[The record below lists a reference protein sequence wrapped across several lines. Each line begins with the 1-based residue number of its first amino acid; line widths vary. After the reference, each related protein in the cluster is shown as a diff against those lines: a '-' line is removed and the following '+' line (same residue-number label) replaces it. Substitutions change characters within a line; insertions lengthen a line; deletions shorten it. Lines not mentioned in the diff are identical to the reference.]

1 MGGFICGFWVLSI
14 LTHTHVKR
22 RSLHIAGPIASWKA
36 YEGVQKGYITKI
48 CTESHYCN
56 RGTVSEIDPL
66 REATNFHLAHAEQAH
81 IHLAR

>member
-1 MGGFICGFWVLSI
+1 MTFGFQHQTSRIQPTSMGGFICGFWVLNI

-36 YEGVQKGYITKI
+36 YEGVQKGYRTKI

-56 RGTVSEIDPL
+56 RGTVSEIDP
-66 REATNFHLAHAEQAH
+66 
-81 IHLAR
+81 